1 MTKIARIG
9 IDTSKGSF
17 LLHGVTDKEEV
28 VLRRTV
34 RRRQFLEFMAKLEP
48 TVIGLEACGASHH
61 WARELSRLGHRV
73 VRIDRWLGA

>member
-1 MTKIARIG
+1 MSKIARIG
-9 IDTSKGSF
+9 FDTSKGSF
-17 LLHGVTDKEEV
+17 QLHGVNEKDEV

-61 WARELSRLGHRV
+61 SARQVVGWAIG
-73 VRIDRWLGA
+73 